1 MAKKVTIKDLA
12 EFTGLS
18 PATVSR
24 VLNNSSL
31 VKDAT
36 KKRVEEAMNQL
47 GMPLAHYSE
56 GMKDNK
62 PIIVLNIPDIENN
75 YYQRVI
81 SGATVSAKAHDCH
94 ILVYESSLKNNRVY
108 DFIDMIQNVN
118 ASGVITLNNLSA
130 DILHKINNV
139 RPIVQCSEYTPDTNI
154 PYVTINN
161 YQSAKYATEY
171 LLSTGR
177 NKIAFI
183 NGPLNFRYAI
193 ERQRGFTDAMES
205 AGLSVPQNWIVQLPK
220 INFDMA
226 YASACQLLDAEIVPN
241 AFFTISD
248 VIAAAVIRAAKQFKF
263 RVPEDISVVGFDNID
278 ISMMTTPSITT
289 VSQPCFQIGY
299 TACDMLIDMISNPSS
314 SAKTILLNT
323 ELVIRE
329 STAPPSARRLNN
341 M

>member
-139 RPIVQCSEYTPDTNI
+139 RPIVQCSEYNPDTNI

-220 INFDMA
+220 INFDMS